1 MTDPPPAATP
11 TQAVGRSTPWLGRIG
26 FLLLAA
32 LSYLPVL
39 ASAPGKV
46 AADTKQY
53 LYLDPSRL
61 LERAWTMWD
70 PNIGFGTVTHQNI
83 GYLFPM
89 GPFYWLFEAIGSPDW
104 VAQRI
109 WLGSI
114 IFAAGLGMLFLFRT
128 LGLRGAGAVVGAL
141 AFMLSPYS
149 LDYAARISVLLL
161 PWAGLPWLLGLLI
174 RGLRH
179 GGWRHAAWFALIVQ
193 IIGGVNATAQI
204 GRAHV

>member
-1 MTDPPPAATP
+1 MTDPPPAART
-11 TQAVGRSTPWLGRIG
+11 TQAVGRSSPWLRRIG
-26 FLLLAA
+26 FSLLAA

-89 GPFYWLFEAIGSPDW
+89 GPFYWLFQAIGSPDW

-109 WLGSI
+109 WLG
-114 IFAAGLGMLFLFRT
+114 
-128 LGLRGAGAVVGAL
+128 
-141 AFMLSPYS
+141 
-149 LDYAARISVLLL
+149 
-161 PWAGLPWLLGLLI
+161 
-174 RGLRH
+174 
-179 GGWRHAAWFALIVQ
+179 
-193 IIGGVNATAQI
+193 
-204 GRAHV
+204 